1 MFCNLRG
8 SKATFLPS
16 KGRRGG
22 ELGDAGRTVSLGVK
36 NLILVTK
43 LGEEI
48 DRNKVEAVMHDREG
62 ERFI

>member
-1 MFCNLRG
+1 MRE
-8 SKATFLPS
+8 
-16 KGRRGG
+16 GR
-22 ELGDAGRTVSLGVK
+22 LVWLGVK

-48 DRNKVEAVMHDREG
+48 DKNKVEAVMHDREG